1 MITFNEWLIQ
11 EGKGKK
17 GKNMKT
23 VTSPKDKGKYTP
35 VTGEIDQTKVGTGHK
50 GKIGGG
56 AGVHGPT
63 KNNKNPRNNDLT
75 RKYKS
80 GKGED

>member
-1 MITFNEWLIQ
+1 MIKFSEWLIK
-11 EGKGKK
+11 EGKK

-23 VTSPKDKGKYTP
+23 VTEPKDKGKYTP

-56 AGVHGPT
+56 AGVHGET
-63 KNNKNPRNNDLT
+63 KGNRKPRNKNW
-75 RKYKS
+75 KS
-80 GKGED
+80 ED

>member
-56 AGVHGPT
+56 AGVHGAT
-63 KNNKNPRNNDLT
+63 KGNPKPRNKNW
-75 RKYKS
+75 KS
-80 GKGED
+80 ED